1 MNTEKILEQK
11 IDQILENYKISSKRN
26 ASNFLRNN
34 EILINSKKFQA
45 ELKNAIPTLQTS
57 V

>member
-1 MNTEKILEQK
+1 MKTEKILEQN

-34 EILINSKKFQA
+34 EILINSKKVSNRTEKCNSDFA
-45 ELKNAIPTLQTS
+45 DI
-57 V
+57 